1 MEDGGE
7 KERRWLRPL
16 GLLLVVIALG
26 MGSPLVLVGG
36 PLVLLLFLGPGGGVR
51 GTLVA
56 LVLLVLVVAG
66 DPERGSWLVER
77 GWAILVGGTFVA
89 VSRFWPDRSFVE
101 RGLVAVGGG
110 ALWSALTLMAL
121 GGWGRI
127 QAMVDERLQ
136 VGVTASMDVL
146 RLLGNGGGDL
156 TGVFG
161 EAVVRTAEVQ
171 GALFPAL
178 LGLSTLAALGV
189 AWWVYIRLSAGSSGG
204 LSPLRSFRFPDP
216 LIWVLI
222 AGIGLML
229 VGGWSEG
236 WGRVGANMVVFM
248 VGLYALRGAGV
259 LLFITGG
266 LSLPAMLLV
275 GVAALLVPPIL
286 VLGTMAVGVGD
297 SWFDLRARGNPPGGP
312 GSDGTQGAD

>member
-1 MEDGGE
+1 MEDEGGR
-7 KERRWLRPL
+7 ERRWLRPL
-16 GLLLVVIALG
+16 GLLIVVIALAV
-26 MGSPLVLVGG
+26 GSPLVLVGV
-36 PLVLLLFLGPGGGVR
+36 PLVLLLLLIPGGKVR

-56 LVLLVLVVAG
+56 LVLLIFVVAG
-66 DPERGSWLVER
+66 DPERGPWLLER
-77 GWAILVGGTFVA
+77 GWAILVGGGFVA
-89 VSRFWPDRSFVE
+89 ASRFWPDRPFVE
-101 RGLVAVGGG
+101 RGLVAVGAG
-110 ALWSALTLMAL
+110 ALWSALILIAV
-121 GGWGRI
+121 GGWP
-127 QAMVDERLQ
+127 QAQAIVDERLQ
-136 VGVTASMDVL
+136 VGASASMDLL
-146 RLLGNGGGDL
+146 RLLGDDGGEL
-156 TGVFG
+156 TEVFS
-161 EAVVRTAEVQ
+161 EAVIRTAEIQ

-204 LSPLRSFRFPDP
+204 LSPLRAFRFPDP

-222 AGIGLML
+222 GGIGLLL

-236 WGRVGANMVVFM
+236 WGRIGTNMVVFM

-266 LSLPAMLLV
+266 LSLPAMLLI
-275 GVAALLVPPIL
+275 GVAALLAPPLL

-297 SWFDLRARGNPPGGP
+297 SWFDLRARGNFPGGR